1 MTLVAD
7 IFKAMFTRAALGL
20 LFFVLVGC
28 DGSPKVVKLE
38 GATMGTRYTVTLLPP
53 RGFDEKQA
61 QKELDALLAVFTQ
74 IASTYEPQS
83 EVNALSAMTLDE
95 WQDISQT
102 LSEMLLISLEVNWL
116 TGGAFDVTVSP
127 LVELWGFG
135 AEQRPQRVPE
145 VSAIEAALAETGF
158 RHIQLDLT
166 EPRIKLKRPV
176 MVDLSGIAKGYGVDM
191 VAEWLE
197 RQQVAD
203 YLVEIGGEIRAAGS
217 SPRGDDWRV
226 GIEKPEGF
234 SGGVQQAIRV
244 SGYGLATSGDYR
256 NYFEEEGVR
265 YSHTLDPKS
274 GYPISHTTASVT
286 VVAETAGYADALATG
301 FLVLGAEKALRLAET
316 HDLAVFV
323 IEKGDN
329 GFVSRWSSAFE
340 PYLD

>member
-1 MTLVAD
+1 
-7 IFKAMFTRAALGL
+7 
-20 LFFVLVGC
+20 
-28 DGSPKVVKLE
+28 
-38 GATMGTRYTVTLLPP
+38 
-53 RGFDEKQA
+53 
-61 QKELDALLAVFTQ
+61 
-74 IASTYEPQS
+74 
-83 EVNALSAMTLDE
+83 MTLDE

-116 TGGAFDVTVSP
+116 TGGAFDVTISP

-203 YLVEIGGEIRAAGS
+203 YLVEIGGEIRAAGN

-323 IEKGDN
+323 IEKRDN